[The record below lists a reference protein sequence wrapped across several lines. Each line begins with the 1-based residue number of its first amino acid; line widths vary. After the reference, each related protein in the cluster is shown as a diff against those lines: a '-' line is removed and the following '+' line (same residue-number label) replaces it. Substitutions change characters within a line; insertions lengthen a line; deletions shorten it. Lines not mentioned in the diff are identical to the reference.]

1 MRWLSRDPMK
11 LLSRYLVELM
21 SGTLVMSRYLMDLLG
36 RLVTGD
42 LVGLLSRDMG
52 SLITRDMVGLLV
64 GDLR

>member
-1 MRWLSRDPMK
+1 MSR
-11 LLSRYLVELM
+11 
-21 SGTLVMSRYLMDLLG
+21 TLVMSRYLMDLLG